1 MPSDKSGYQPTAED
15 VLRFLSENPDFLDK
29 HAPDMKSD
37 AANPDRANPD
47 RVNIV
52 DLTPA
57 IAARARKEAQR
68 LSKANESL
76 IHVAS
81 ENMVNWQRLH
91 HATLA
96 LLASTDIAGMCEAI
110 TQEFPTIFDLR
121 FCRLFIERESVLQFA
136 RQSEIVVVP
145 AAVISDAI
153 EGQTLFLGPPGD
165 AAKSGLKLSAPSV
178 AIIRLPDQLAE
189 PMSRCVLALGGKT
202 ETSFQP
208 NLGSDLLILL
218 AEMLAVTMAAR
229 LEYEISRS

>member
-1 MPSDKSGYQPTAED
+1 MPSDKSGYQPTTED
-15 VLRFLSENPDFLDK
+15 VLRFLTENPDFLAI
-29 HAPDMKSD
+29 HAETLKIDIAGPG
-37 AANPDRANPD
+37 RANID

-52 DLTPA
+52 DLAPA

-96 LLASTDIAGMCEAI
+96 LLASTDIAGMCEAV
-110 TQEFPTIFDLR
+110 TQEFSTIFDVR

-136 RQSEIVVVP
+136 RQGDISVVP
-145 AAVISDAI
+145 ASTINEAI
-153 EGQTLFLGPPGD
+153 NGQTLFLGPPTNI
-165 AAKSGLKLSAPSV
+165 AKSGLKLRAPSV

-208 NLGSDLLILL
+208 NLGTDLLILL

>member
-1 MPSDKSGYQPTAED
+1 MPSDESGYQPSAED
-15 VLRFLSENPDFLDK
+15 VLRFLRKHPDFLDK
-29 HAPDMKSD
+29 HAAALTSD
-37 AANPDRANPD
+37 ADDPDRI
-47 RVNIV
+47 NIV

-57 IAARARKEAQR
+57 IAARARKEAQQ

-136 RQSEIVVVP
+136 RQSDIIVAP
-145 AAVISDAI
+145 GKHINDAI
-153 EGQTLFLGPPGD
+153 AGQTLFLGPPNDG
-165 AAKSGLKLSAPSV
+165 AKSGLKLSAPSV

-208 NLGSDLLILL
+208 NLGTDLLILL

-229 LEYEISRS
+229 LEYEISRP

>member
-29 HAPDMKSD
+29 HAPDLKSD

-96 LLASTDIAGMCEAI
+96 LLASTDIAR
-110 TQEFPTIFDLR
+110 PYK
-121 FCRLFIERESVLQFA
+121 
-136 RQSEIVVVP
+136 EI
-145 AAVISDAI
+145 
-153 EGQTLFLGPPGD
+153 
-165 AAKSGLKLSAPSV
+165 LK
-178 AIIRLPDQLAE
+178 I
-189 PMSRCVLALGGKT
+189 
-202 ETSFQP
+202 
-208 NLGSDLLILL
+208 
-218 AEMLAVTMAAR
+218 
-229 LEYEISRS
+229 

>member
-1 MPSDKSGYQPTAED
+1 MPSDQSGYQPTAED
-15 VLRFLSENPDFLDK
+15 VLRYLSENPDFLDK
-29 HAPDMKSD
+29 HMRDLKSD
-37 AANPDRANPD
+37 ADAPD

-76 IHVAS
+76 IHLAS

-136 RQSEIVVVP
+136 RQSDIIVVP
-145 AAVISDAI
+145 AAKIDDAI

-165 AAKSGLKLSAPSV
+165 VAKSSLKLSAPSV

-208 NLGSDLLILL
+208 NLGTDLLILL

>member
-29 HAPDMKSD
+29 HAPDLKSD
-37 AANPDRANPD
+37 SANPD

-178 AIIRLPDQLAE
+178 AIIRLPDQL
-189 PMSRCVLALGGKT
+189 PDPVSQCLLLLGGKT
-202 ETSFQP
+202 ANSFHP
-208 NLGSDLLILL
+208 DLGSDLLVLL
-218 AEMLAVTMAAR
+218 AEMIGVTLAAR
-229 LEYEISRS
+229 LELQVNSR